1 MQTYLRTFT
10 PEQLLNGES
19 GLGKMVL
26 LGGHHSGAAFK
37 RLCAE
42 YKDKDRLAVTPWAA
56 ARYTAGEVL
65 PIRDCMLYRLSR
77 MPENRLEGQGD
88 DVKDKVQLKMQFA
101 RLMASTDNM
110 TARETAAYKPN
121 TWFL

>member
-1 MQTYLRTFT
+1 
-10 PEQLLNGES
+10 
-19 GLGKMVL
+19 
-26 LGGHHSGAAFK
+26 
-37 RLCAE
+37 
-42 YKDKDRLAVTPWAA
+42 
-56 ARYTAGEVL
+56 
-65 PIRDCMLYRLSR
+65 MLYRLSR